1 MIFTRF
7 LNLFQFRKMPN
18 RDHKKG
24 KKGKKGKKS
33 QKQNRIGRIKII
45 KDPQAKKAFKDAL
58 EEHTL
63 NGINSL
69 HDEYVRKFVKCDGFH
84 IKKQLNNQ
92 TIGRMVMEETDNEIY
107 VLLLYI
113 NQQFRRNAYGTE
125 VVEWLKKKG
134 KIIKINC
141 DEEDLQALDFWL
153 LNGFQRNET
162 GDIEGD
168 AGFVF
173 DPTS

>member
-1 MIFTRF
+1 
-7 LNLFQFRKMPN
+7 MPN

-24 KKGKKGKKS
+24 KKGKKGKKFK
-33 QKQNRIGRIKII
+33 KQNRIGRIKII
-45 KDPQAKKAFKDAL
+45 QDPQAKKAFK
-58 EEHTL
+58 HTL
-63 NGINSL
+63 DGLQSL
-69 HDEYVRKFVKCDGFH
+69 HVEYVRKLVKCDGFH

-92 TIGRMVMEETDNEIY
+92 TIGRMIIEETDNEIY

-125 VVEWLKKKG
+125 VVEWLKTKG

-153 LNGFQRNET
+153 VNGFQPNPQ
-162 GDIEGD
+162 GDIQGD